1 MQSQARNTGALVA
14 VALLAAWTAAM
25 PTGPLRADEIT
36 LRVKGGGLEVKGE
49 LKSFDGV
56 NYVIE
61 APQFG
66 AMTFDASRVECIG
79 AGCGKRVQAP
89 QPTETLDPA
98 SPDTVAIQAM
108 GPLGLEILPALVKG
122 YAKTIGASVTQV
134 IGANAGEA
142 RLRLEDAGG
151 ALLAT
156 FVVQSSA
163 AEAVSAEG
171 EGPAIVISD
180 HTIEEQSGSRRQ
192 GGAGKGE
199 DTAKETVLASDGLVV
214 VVAPDNALVSIPE
227 DKLARVLAGKLTTW
241 VDVGV
246 SGGKINVYAVD
257 RASSVMD
264 VVTSELLKP
273 RGLSLADTAIRVANE
288 AALADAVTRD
298 ANGIGITSAATL
310 RNAKRLNIEGSCGL
324 ITRPTT
330 FAVKAGEYPLKRR
343 IYLSFRRGGAQPA
356 ARGLVRYATS
366 AEAQQV
372 ITETGLVNQSVEPL
386 PLDEQKGRMG
396 HAINAPSRSFDL
408 SAMRELLNDI
418 KGLRR
423 LSVTFR
429 FAGGGPDLDTASRRE
444 VGRLAELLA
453 GADYVGKRVLLIGF
467 TDLEGKFSANQN
479 ASARRAGQVRTQILA
494 AAAGRIDGATIG
506 ARGYGPLAPVACSD
520 SSERRALNRRVEVW
534 VAE

>member
-1 MQSQARNTGALVA
+1 MQSQARKLVAPIA
-14 VALLAAWTAAM
+14 VALLAAWMAAM
-25 PTGPLRADEIT
+25 PTTTSRADEVT

-56 NYVIE
+56 HYVIE

-66 AMTFDASRVECIG
+66 AMTFDASRVECVG
-79 AGCGKRVQAP
+79 EGCGKRVQAP

-98 SPDTVAIQAM
+98 SPDTIAIRAV

-122 YAKTIGASVTQV
+122 YAKTIGATVTQV
-134 IGANAGEA
+134 IGANADEA

-156 FVVQSSA
+156 FVVQRSA
-163 AEAVSAEG
+163 AEAVEADDQ
-171 EGPAIVISD
+171 GPAIVISD
-180 HTIEEQSGSRRQ
+180 HATEEQNASRRQ
-192 GGAGKGE
+192 G
-199 DTAKETVLASDGLVV
+199 TAKVDESAKEMVLALDGLAV
-214 VVAPDNALVSIPE
+214 VVAPENALVSIPE
-227 DKLARVLAGKLTTW
+227 DKLAKLLAGKLTTW
-241 VDVGV
+241 FDIGV

-257 RASSVMD
+257 TASSIMD
-264 VVTSELLKP
+264 VVSSELLKP
-273 RGLSLADTAIRVANE
+273 RGLSLADTTIKVANE

-298 ANGIGITSAATL
+298 ANGIGITSVATL

-330 FAVKAGEYPLKRR
+330 FAVKAGEYPLRR
-343 IYLSFRRGGAQPA
+343 KIHLSSRKGGTQPA

-372 ITETGLVNQSVEPL
+372 IADIGLVNQSVEPL

-429 FAGGGPDLDTASRRE
+429 FAGGGPDLDSASRRE
-444 VGRLAELLA
+444 VGHLADLLA
-453 GADYVGKRVLLIGF
+453 SADYVGKRVLLIGF
-467 TDLEGKFSANQN
+467 TDLEGKFSANQS
-479 ASARRAGQVRTQILA
+479 ASARRAGQVRTQVLA

-506 ARGYGPLAPVACSD
+506 ARGFGPLAPVACSD
-520 SSERRALNRRVEVW
+520 SSERRSLNRRVEVW